1 MKTFSLQLQDATR
14 GERFEGVSVFVGED
28 DSGSFNIL
36 AGHGRMM
43 TTLVMGLA
51 RFRRGTGAWQY
62 LAMPGAVL
70 YFYDDVLTLSTRRYL
85 RDDDYSRISSALQE
99 QLLAEEEQLQLTRES
114 LHRMEASLLKR
125 LWQMGR
131 QAG

>member
-1 MKTFSLQLQDATR
+1 VKTCTLLLQDATR
-14 GERFEGVSVFVGED
+14 AETFEGVGVFVGED
-28 DSGSFNIL
+28 GSGSFNIL
-36 AGHGRMM
+36 AGHGRIM

-51 RFRRGTGAWQY
+51 RFRRGTDDWQY

-70 YFYDDVLTLSTRRYL
+70 YFYNDTLTLSTRRYL

-99 QLLAEEEQLQLTRES
+99 QLLAEEEELQLTRES